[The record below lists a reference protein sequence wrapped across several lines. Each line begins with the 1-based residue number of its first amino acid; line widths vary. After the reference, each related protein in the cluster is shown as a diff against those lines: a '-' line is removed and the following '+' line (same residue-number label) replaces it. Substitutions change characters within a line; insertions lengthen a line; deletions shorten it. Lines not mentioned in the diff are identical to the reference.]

1 MDKPEKTFFY
11 IVSFILLGIIISRSI
26 LLYAF
31 IAPHPGDH
39 KFRVTSMET
48 AKSNGKSSTT
58 FIRGNIVTINIGIE
72 YATGYYNTQ
81 ENKTTTE
88 YHKPQKYT
96 VFITI
101 EDPEGNPVGMHT
113 LSSTREPGG
122 ETQYSANQYLPTS
135 LPLGECIYKVIILTD
150 PLPGGEPLTEEVS
163 EGKFELIR

>member
-1 MDKPEKTFFY
+1 MDKPGRTFFY
-11 IVSFILLGIIISRSI
+11 IVSLILLGIIVSRSI

-31 IAPHPGDH
+31 IAPYPGDH

-48 AKSNGKSSTT
+48 VNSNGKPSTT
-58 FIRGNIVTINIGIE
+58 FIRGNTVTINIGIE
-72 YATGYYNTQ
+72 YATGYFNTQ
-81 ENKTTTE
+81 ENNTATE

-101 EDPEGNPVGMHT
+101 EDPIGNPVGMHT
-113 LSSTREPGG
+113 LSGTREPGG
-122 ETQYSANQYLPTS
+122 ETLYKVNQYLPTS
-135 LPLGECIYKVIILTD
+135 LPLGLCIYKVIILTE